1 MDHVEKAV
9 GDVEP
14 VDLVE
19 RGPASL
25 GGVGA
30 GFDPVGV
37 GIGEVVHEPPRIP
50 DPTVAIAHGARDAA
64 GEAGLAHAAAALLGA
79 LRAGG
84 AARGPAG
91 PPHPAG
97 QAPLPRRRLATA
109 PDQEHAVTAHDDGA
123 DADARVIRILAAHG
137 EPLTPF
143 PRARP
148 RCRTSQRRAPR
159 PAPSP
164 RGSVH
169 PDGASARAPPRTR
182 ARAPPRPPRT
192 SAGGRARP
200 PASSSWPGD
209 RAWSERRRA
218 GVARPPRGAP
228 RRAGGSRC
236 PGATVR
242 CPPPSCPPSR
252 SRSGR
257 CVRSRTPASGP
268 PPPARPPSLRPHPDR
283 EAPGP

>member
-9 GDVEP
+9 GDV
-14 VDLVE
+14 D
-19 RGPASL
+19 
-25 GGVGA
+25 
-30 GFDPVGV
+30 
-37 GIGEVVHEPPRIP
+37 H
-50 DPTVAIAHGARDAA
+50 AHV
-64 GEAGLAHAAAALLGA
+64 AAALLGDLTA
-79 LRAGG
+79 DGVD
-84 AARGPAG
+84 RGLAELH
-91 PPHPAG
+91 HPAG

-169 PDGASARAPPRTR
+169 PDGPSARAPPRTR
-182 ARAPPRPPRT
+182 ARAPPRPLRT

-218 GVARPPRGAP
+218 GAAR
-228 RRAGGSRC
+228 
-236 PGATVR
+236 
-242 CPPPSCPPSR
+242 R
-252 SRSGR
+252 SEEHTSELQ
-257 CVRSRTPASGP
+257 
-268 PPPARPPSLRPHPDR
+268 SLTNLVC
-283 EAPGP
+283 